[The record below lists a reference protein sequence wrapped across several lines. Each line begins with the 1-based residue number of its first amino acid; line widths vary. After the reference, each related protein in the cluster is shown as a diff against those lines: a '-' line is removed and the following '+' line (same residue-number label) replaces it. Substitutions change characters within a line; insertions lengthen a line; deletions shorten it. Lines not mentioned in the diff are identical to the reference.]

1 MMSGGT
7 WMRKVSLPERK
18 NSLYASRGRG
28 ANVHNSAGGFG
39 PNVTTG
45 EFEQMDDQNSS
56 SSRVTIFSNN
66 QRERIPIVVIVGK

>member
-7 WMRKVSLPERK
+7 WTRKASSLERK
-18 NSLYASRGRG
+18 SFLNASQGRG
-28 ANVHNSAGGFG
+28 ANVHNRAGCFG
-39 PNVTTG
+39 LNLTTG
-45 EFEQMDDQNSS
+45 EHEQMGDQNSS